1 MVLRLKALA
10 QEAEAVWR
18 EFEESPAVGA
28 RCAGDK
34 ESLVGASSYMSEGEG
49 AKHGTDHQG

>member
-1 MVLRLKALA
+1 MRLKALA